1 MSFDAIL
8 GREDIRV
15 NRILYSLPDLGRPN
29 FPRHPAVQLYRHLL
43 IAMSS
48 ERHRGEGSKK
58 REGPVAAAIEPMISA
73 TAELDELFR
82 TQHGRVLRAAYRITG
97 SMADA
102 EDVAQNVFLRIAQ
115 QGVCRGAI
123 DNPDSYVYRAA
134 INGALDLLR
143 KRQREGAVPIEDT
156 ELLSGTVPVDRA
168 SEARE
173 MVSIVR
179 SSLTRLSPRAAEM
192 FVLRYVEDR
201 DLADIAHL
209 LNTSRAVVAVML
221 HRTRAR
227 LRSEFKAQTRGTK

>member
-1 MSFDAIL
+1 MSSDAIL
-8 GREDIRV
+8 WRADARGNHIFIV
-15 NRILYSLPDLGRPN
+15 LPLFGFPN

-123 DNPDSYVYRAA
+123 
-134 INGALDLLR
+134 
-143 KRQREGAVPIEDT
+143 
-156 ELLSGTVPVDRA
+156 
-168 SEARE
+168 
-173 MVSIVR
+173 
-179 SSLTRLSPRAAEM
+179 
-192 FVLRYVEDR
+192 
-201 DLADIAHL
+201 
-209 LNTSRAVVAVML
+209 
-221 HRTRAR
+221 
-227 LRSEFKAQTRGTK
+227 